1 MRYSVT
7 ADNLLVVGSETGMV
21 PIAPEQ
27 IVENG
32 RLGPGQLIGVDLAE
46 GRLHHNREIK
56 DMLAGAKPYARWA
69 ADVTDATALVAGETA
84 PRLFSRDALR
94 QRQRMVGYSM
104 EELELV
110 LHPMVDDGKEP
121 TGSMGDDTPL
131 AVLSGQYRGLHYYF
145 RQMFA
150 QVTNPPIDSLREY
163 SVMSLITRLGNM
175 GNIFAD
181 EPEQTALIQ
190 LDSPVLLNGEFAALI
205 EHLGDKAVWIDC
217 TFDAGPGPGR
227 LTQAIERVR
236 GQAEEA
242 VRGGASHLILTDEH
256 VSERRAPIPMILAAG
271 GVHSHL
277 VRQRLRTFT
286 SINVRAAECLDVHYF
301 AVLIGVGTTAIN
313 PYLALE
319 SLADR
324 QERGLFGTRSLADC
338 EDRYRRAV
346 DAGLLKILSK
356 MGISVLSSYRSG
368 YNFEAVGLSRALVAD
383 FFPGM
388 TARPLRHR
396 PQRHQAARD
405 APAPQGL

>member
-1 MRYSVT
+1 
-7 ADNLLVVGSETGMV
+7 
-21 PIAPEQ
+21 
-27 IVENG
+27 
-32 RLGPGQLIGVDLAE
+32 
-46 GRLHHNREIK
+46 
-56 DMLAGAKPYARWA
+56 
-69 ADVTDATALVAGETA
+69 
-84 PRLFSRDALR
+84 
-94 QRQRMVGYSM
+94 
-104 EELELV
+104 
-110 LHPMVDDGKEP
+110 
-121 TGSMGDDTPL
+121 
-131 AVLSGQYRGLHYYF
+131 
-145 RQMFA
+145 
-150 QVTNPPIDSLREY
+150 
-163 SVMSLITRLGNM
+163 MSLITRLGNM

-324 QERGLFGTRSLADC
+324 QERGA
-338 EDRYRRAV
+338 
-346 DAGLLKILSK
+346 
-356 MGISVLSSYRSG
+356 
-368 YNFEAVGLSRALVAD
+368 
-383 FFPGM
+383 
-388 TARPLRHR
+388 LRHAQPR
-396 PQRHQAARD
+396 RLRGPLPPRRRCG
-405 APAPQGL
+405 APQDPLQDGYLGAELVPGAATISRPWA